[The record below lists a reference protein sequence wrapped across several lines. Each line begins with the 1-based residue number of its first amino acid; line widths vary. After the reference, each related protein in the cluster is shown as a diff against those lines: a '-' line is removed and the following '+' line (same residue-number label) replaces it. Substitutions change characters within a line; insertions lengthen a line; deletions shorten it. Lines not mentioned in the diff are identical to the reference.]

1 MLNGEPD
8 SHEGQ
13 EKPELHSYKS
23 LAFVLI
29 SNMPLH
35 SMQKR
40 AGKKSLN
47 RRIKAAGKYPVGWQF
62 LVFMFGLLQLFCLG

>member
-13 EKPELHSYKS
+13 EKPERHSYKS
-23 LAFVLI
+23 LVFVLI
-29 SNMPLH
+29 SNMQLH

-47 RRIKAAGKYPVGWQF
+47 RRIKAARKHP
-62 LVFMFGLLQLFCLG
+62 LA

>member
-1 MLNGEPD
+1 MSNGEPD

-13 EKPELHSYKS
+13 EKPKRHSFKS

-29 SNMPLH
+29 SNKSLH
-35 SMQKR
+35 SIQKR

-47 RRIKAAGKYPVGWQF
+47 RRIKAAGKH
-62 LVFMFGLLQLFCLG
+62 LLA

>member
-1 MLNGEPD
+1 MSNGEPD

-13 EKPELHSYKS
+13 EKPERQSCKS
-23 LAFVLI
+23 PAFVLI

-47 RRIKAAGKYPVGWQF
+47 RRIKAAGKHP
-62 LVFMFGLLQLFCLG
+62 LA